1 MRRGG
6 IATWVHTC
14 QNQNG
19 VVIDRG
25 NQANLRPPR
34 LQGAGVETKTE
45 KAKILVD
52 VPRRV
57 SLLISRHAACHGFL
71 LLDFI
76 RSWASHGQWCFR
88 ALSLSY
94 LGAHSSQGYPSWR
107 DVALRT
113 VSEETIVLGVRGGGR
128 WAKYYPPSSSRKTL
142 KRVTWD
148 GDPNAWG
155 HVWQWRRTC
164 MRRKLEDLSL
174 QF

>member
-1 MRRGG
+1 MRRKGG
-6 IATWVHTC
+6 IATWVLTC

-19 VVIDRG
+19 AVVDRG
-25 NQANLRPPR
+25 NQVNNLRPPR
-34 LQGAGVETKTE
+34 LQQGAGVQTK
-45 KAKILVD
+45 
-52 VPRRV
+52 RQR
-57 SLLISRHAACHGFL
+57 SLSIFCVVFLFSRHAACHGFL

-76 RSWASHGQWCFR
+76 RSWASHGQWYFR

-113 VSEETIVLGVRGGGR
+113 VSGETIVLGVRGGGGR
-128 WAKYYPPSSSRKTL
+128 WAKYYPPSSSRKTC

-155 HVWQWRRTC
+155 HVWQWRRIC